1 MPELQALEGMGRGGM
16 GGHTFISCST
26 NLTMPLGDFRGLVIS
41 LLKDGFGVKLL
52 HVFLCIFYC
61 HSVWRG
67 NLS

>member
-1 MPELQALEGMGRGGM
+1 M

-26 NLTMPLGDFRGLVIS
+26 NNALGRFSGSGDQFTNGF
-41 LLKDGFGVKLL
+41 GFGVKLP
-52 HVFLCIFYC
+52 HVFLCTFYC